1 MRQSAVSFGP
11 DKAIVG
17 VFTEPDVPR
26 PGAPVLL
33 LFNSGLLPRQG
44 PHRMN
49 VRMAR
54 EVAKFGIASLRL
66 DLSGLGD
73 SQSIGSESG
82 TRAQAVIDLQ
92 SAMDFLEQSH
102 GYRRFMAFG
111 ACSGAVNLYDL
122 VQVDHRLVAV
132 TLFDGHWYRS
142 RWTIPVRHF
151 KQARAKGLHGVLAA
165 LLRRLQRPRP
175 PSVPETEAQPIVNEY
190 QVSPPIESYTRTM
203 QQLVDRG
210 VDVQLIYGGSFI
222 DNYSYA
228 SQYEH
233 VFGSYAFYRKIK
245 CWYLPEVD
253 HTFVTKTAQQRMLEF
268 VRDWGKAHLDP
279 FTVACR
285 ESQG

>member
-1 MRQSAVSFGP
+1 MRQFAVSFGP
-11 DKAIVG
+11 ENAIVG

-54 EVAKFGIASLRL
+54 EVAKIGIASLRF

-73 SQSIGSESG
+73 SQAIGSESG
-82 TRAQAVIDLQ
+82 TRAQAVVDLRT
-92 SAMDFLEQSH
+92 AMDFLEQSY
-102 GYRRFMAFG
+102 GIRRFMAFG
-111 ACSGAVNLYDL
+111 ACSGAVILYDL

-151 KQARAKGLHGVLAA
+151 KQARVKGIHGVLAA
-165 LLRRLQRPRP
+165 LLRRLKRPRL
-175 PSVPETEAQPIVNEY
+175 PSLPEAEVLPIINEY
-190 QVSPPIESYTRTM
+190 QGSPPIESYTCVM
-203 QQLVDRG
+203 QRLVDRG

-228 SQYEH
+228 SQYKH
-233 VFGSYAFYRKIK
+233 VFGNYAFYRKIK

-253 HTFVTKTAQQRMLEF
+253 HTFVTKIAQHRMLEF
-268 VRDWGKAHLDP
+268 IRDWGKTHVSEAD
-279 FTVACR
+279 A
-285 ESQG
+285 